1 MRILYLFFLISSLMF
16 SQNKLTK
23 SDVIGKWEVKVKVKQ
38 LLKEETKDL
47 DMFEKMAVQLASGFA
62 EDILDTA
69 DIYILFKKN
78 NTATLTLNFLDY
90 DEEEEVK
97 WSIVGDEIVIDDSL
111 NKKINIG
118 SENNKWVLVDDL
130 IFFKEKTQKINKNI
144 FCRVRFSV
152 LRVFE
157 IEAGVSFDSLAQ
169 GLISGKSRGTLY
181 L

>member
-62 EDILDTA
+62 EDIVDSA
-69 DIYILFKKN
+69 DIYIIFKEN
-78 NTATLTLNFLDY
+78 DTATLIVNFLNY
-90 DEEEEVK
+90 KEEEEIK
-97 WSIVGDEIVIDDSL
+97 WSIVDNEIVIDDSL

-118 SENNKWVLVDDL
+118 SENNKWILEDDIIVL
-130 IFFKEKTQKINKNI
+130 KEKNQNLYKNI
-144 FCRVRFSV
+144 FLRKV
-152 LRVFE
+152 L
-157 IEAGVSFDSLAQ
+157 Q
-169 GLISGKSRGTLY
+169 
-181 L
+181 

>member
-90 DEEEEVK
+90 DEQEEVK

-111 NKKINIG
+111 NKK
-118 SENNKWVLVDDL
+118 L
-130 IFFKEKTQKINKNI
+130 
-144 FCRVRFSV
+144 
-152 LRVFE
+152 
-157 IEAGVSFDSLAQ
+157 
-169 GLISGKSRGTLY
+169 
-181 L
+181 